1 VSDSLEDLRVTA
13 QRVQRFADDVERDG
27 SPENRGRWREALR
40 DLRERIR
47 HARAAGHDTAE
58 IQQATGNLPASRF
71 ARATGDD
78 AEQHDRRSAAA

>member
-1 VSDSLEDLRVTA
+1 VSDPIEDLRVTA

-40 DLRERIR
+40 DLRDRIR

-58 IQQATGNLPASRF
+58 IQEATGNVPSSRF
-71 ARATGDD
+71 APAPDAA
-78 AEQHDRRSAAA
+78 AEQRDSRSAAA